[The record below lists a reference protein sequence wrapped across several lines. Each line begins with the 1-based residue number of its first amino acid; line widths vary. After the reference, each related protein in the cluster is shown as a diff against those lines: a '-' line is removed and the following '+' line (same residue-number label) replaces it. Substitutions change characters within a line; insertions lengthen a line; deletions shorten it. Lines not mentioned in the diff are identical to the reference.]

1 MEEDWNLIFEERK
14 TTIFFLCQSKSL
26 FISPRT
32 ALNLTM
38 LIYKSH
44 WWVFIT
50 NVSRSCLTLEASSF
64 FCGFNVNFEFSH
76 DSELFSMLNFWVFW
90 RVVFKQRPTRY
101 RLQAR
106 IKCYFSY
113 LCLLFIVVK
122 HCQSTFVFF
131 VETDLIIWWRRRR
144 KNWGDKVLSSLP
156 GWKKSVSPSK
166 DPSLTFK

>member
-1 MEEDWNLIFEERK
+1 
-14 TTIFFLCQSKSL
+14 
-26 FISPRT
+26 
-32 ALNLTM
+32 M

-90 RVVFKQRPTRY
+90 RVVFKQRPTWY

-113 LCLLFIVVK
+113 LCLLFIAEK
-122 HCQSTFVFF
+122 HCQLAFVFLWKP
-131 VETDLIIWWRRRR
+131 TSLYDGGAAGRIGGTR
-144 KNWGDKVLSSLP
+144 SSA
-156 GWKKSVSPSK
+156 
-166 DPSLTFK
+166 PSLGARSRSIRAEIHLLHLNKKLLWKNSVG

>member
-1 MEEDWNLIFEERK
+1 
-14 TTIFFLCQSKSL
+14 
-26 FISPRT
+26 
-32 ALNLTM
+32 M

-113 LCLLFIVVK
+113 LCLLFIAEK
-122 HCQSTFVFF
+122 HCQLAFVFLWKP
-131 VETDLIIWWRRRR
+131 TSLYDGGAAGRIGGTR
-144 KNWGDKVLSSLP
+144 SSA
-156 GWKKSVSPSK
+156 
-166 DPSLTFK
+166 PSLVGRSRSVRAKIHLLHLNKNCFGRIRLGGSDTITILRIHSSHKIATEEYDRK